1 MQSKRRCSF
10 PLGSWLIRITL
21 LIGVLSSLP
30 ATVLA
35 QMDQGT
41 ITGTVLDNTGAA
53 VPGAAVSLTSVDTG
67 LTLNATTDGSGGYT
81 FSPVKIGNYKLS
93 AKAAGFSIA
102 VQDNVHLSI
111 QQRLEVNLQLKPGT
125 ATQTVEVTTAPPLL
139 QTQSGSTGQVVDAA
153 TINAT
158 PLNGRNWVFIAQLT
172 AGVAPANGARGQGK
186 GDFNANG
193 QRAEQNNF
201 ILDGVDN
208 NTNAVDFLNG
218 ASFSVRPPP
227 DALAEFKVQ
236 TGSYSAEFGHSA
248 GAVVNASIKSGTNQ
262 IHGDLWEYWRND
274 ILDARD
280 YFATSVPKYR
290 QNQFGATLG
299 FPIIKDKLFFFG
311 DVEANRI
318 LFAAPSV
325 TTTVPTPLMRQG
337 NFSELLNTNL
347 TGSAQPVQLYQP
359 NSANPATPLAC
370 NGQNNM
376 FCPNQISATAQKIL
390 NLYPLPNINGGKTY
404 SNYAVQRQ
412 ITDNTWQW
420 DTRMD
425 WNISQH
431 DQAFARF
438 SYLNEPAFHPAPLG
452 PILDGGSYGDDGNLK
467 NFGENFAGSETHEFN
482 SSLINEFRFGY
493 NYGHFSNTQQTAD
506 ENTAAQVGLG
516 GIPFAPLNGGLP
528 ATSITGI
535 SSFGAPEF
543 YAANEYQ
550 NIFQILDNVTKVAG
564 HHTLKA
570 GVNFQR
576 SRFYTLAPTAPRGAY
591 SFTGQFTGIPGQ
603 SFTGFGVAD
612 FLADQIATAQISNLA
627 GVDQYRWTRAAYFED
642 DWKTLPR
649 LTLNLG
655 LRYEFVTPPIERH
668 DRQAAFEITG
678 PIGPGTGAGVFHLP
692 SSQQSTPLPASFLDL
707 LAKDNVTVSYS
718 NNRALVDP
726 QYTNFGPRIGLAYTL
741 NNRLVLRGGYGIFF
755 GGAEST
761 GGAPNLGFNFP
772 FQFTSSL
779 YSPDCAINNCPSS
792 GITLENGFTQQINQG
807 LVNSAT
813 SPTLVGSQ
821 HRVQTTYSQQFNLA
835 LEYAISN
842 NLTASAAYV
851 GSNSRHLS
859 VSPDGNASAALIAP
873 GLNANLV
880 RPFPDLGTIYY
891 NLYEGTGNYNSLQ
904 TKLERRFASHL
915 SFLATYTYAH
925 SLDDATTPL
934 GSNGDGGYR
943 NVNLIGLFGDYS
955 NSPWDTRHRFTFNGT
970 YELPFGNGR
979 RFLNHG
985 GVVNQLVGGWSD
997 TVVFRAQ
1004 TGQPFTVYNNNS
1016 AVNGGNSRAI
1026 LVGDPFKGGGSAN
1039 PTNPGVD
1046 CPAKVRTV
1054 ANWYNPCAFANPPD
1068 GSVIS
1073 GTEQVTG
1080 DQAISLL
1087 GGRRNQAFGPGYERI
1102 DMSIFKSFP
1111 ILREQALQF
1120 RADAFNLLNTPS
1132 YGTPNGSIGSNGGQ
1146 ITSARNFQPNT
1157 PDARFFQLALK
1168 YIF

>member
-1 MQSKRRCSF
+1 MQLKCTCSF
-10 PLGSWLIRITL
+10 PPGSWFIRITML
-21 LIGVLSSLP
+21 LVVFIGLP
-30 ATVLA
+30 AILLA

-41 ITGTVLDNTGAA
+41 VTGVVQDKSGAVVPDATVA
-53 VPGAAVSLTSVDTG
+53 LTSVDTG
-67 LTLNATTDGSGGYT
+67 LVLSATTDGSGVYT

-93 AKAAGFSIA
+93 AQAAGFSTA

-111 QQRLEVNLQLKPGT
+111 QQRLEVNLQLQPG
-125 ATQTVEVTTAPPLL
+125 AASQTVEVTTAPPLL

-172 AGVAPANGARGQGK
+172 SGVAPSNGARGQGK

-248 GAVVNASIKSGTNQ
+248 GAVVNASIKSGSNQ
-262 IHGDLWEYWRND
+262 IHGDLWEYWRNN

-299 FPIIKDKLFFFG
+299 LPVLKDKLFFFG

-318 LFAAPSV
+318 LFAAPSAS
-325 TTTVPTPLMRQG
+325 TTVPTPLMRQG
-337 NFSELLNTNL
+337 NFSELLNPAL
-347 TGSAQPVQLYQP
+347 TGNPAVQLYQP
-359 NSANPATPLAC
+359 NSADLAQPLSC
-370 NGQNNM
+370 NGQNNVL
-376 FCPNQISATAQKIL
+376 CPNQISATARNIL
-390 NLYPLPNINGGKTY
+390 NLYPLPNINGGKTF

-412 ITDNTWQW
+412 ITDNTFQW

-452 PILDGGSYGDDGNLK
+452 PILDGGGYGDDGNLK

-482 SSLINEFRFGY
+482 SNLINEFRFGY
-493 NYGHFSNTQQTAD
+493 NYGHFSDTQQTANQ
-506 ENTAAQVGLG
+506 NTAAQVGLG

-535 SSFGAPEF
+535 TSFGAPEF

-564 HHTLKA
+564 NHTLKA

-591 SFTGQFTGIPGQ
+591 SFSGKFTGVPGVDH
-603 SFTGFGVAD
+603 TGYGVAD
-612 FLADQIATAQISNLA
+612 FLANQIDTASISNLA
-627 GVDQYRWTRAAYFED
+627 GVDQYRWTRAAYFQD
-642 DWKTLPR
+642 DWKALPR

-678 PIGPGTGAGVFHLP
+678 PIGPGTGTGVFHLP
-692 SSQQSTPLPASFLDL
+692 SSQQSTPLPSSFLNL
-707 LAKDNVTVSYS
+707 LAKDNVTVNYS

-726 QYTNFGPRIGLAYTL
+726 QYSNIAPRIGMAYTL
-741 NNRLVLRGGYGIFF
+741 NDRLVLRGGYGIFF

-772 FQFTSSL
+772 FQFTSSFN
-779 YSPDCAINNCPSS
+779 SSDCKTNACPSN

-807 LVNSAT
+807 LVNAVS
-813 SPTLVGSQ
+813 SPSLVGSQ
-821 HRVQTTYSQQFNLA
+821 HNVKTTYSQQFNLA

-842 NLTASAAYV
+842 NLTASASYV

-873 GLNANLV
+873 TLDANAV

-904 TKLERRFASHL
+904 TKLERRYASHL
-915 SFLATYTYAH
+915 SFLATYTYSH

-955 NSPWDTRHRFTFNGT
+955 NSPWDTRHRFTLNAS
-970 YELPFGNGR
+970 YELPFGSGR

-985 GVVNQLVGGWSD
+985 GVVNQIVGGWSD
-997 TVVFRAQ
+997 TLVFRAQ

-1016 AVNGGNSRAI
+1016 SAKGAGARAI
-1026 LVGDPFKGGGSAN
+1026 LVGDPFKAGGTPNSTN
-1039 PTNPGVD
+1039 NTIECPT
-1046 CPAKVRTV
+1046 KVRTV
-1054 ANWYNPCAFANPPD
+1054 ANWFNPCAFANPPD
-1068 GSVIS
+1068 GSVIT
-1073 GTEQVTG
+1073 GNEQITG
-1080 DQAISLL
+1080 DQALSLL
-1087 GGRRNQAFGPGYERI
+1087 GGRRNNVFGPGYERI

-1111 ILREQALQF
+1111 VFREQSLQF
-1120 RADAFNLLNTPS
+1120 RADAFNLLNTPA
-1132 YGTPNGSIGSNGGQ
+1132 YGTPNNGIGSNGGQ

>member
-1 MQSKRRCSF
+1 MQSTRRCSF

-370 NGQNNM
+370 NGQNNV
-376 FCPNQISATAQKIL
+376 FCPNQI
-390 NLYPLPNINGGKTY
+390 
-404 SNYAVQRQ
+404 
-412 ITDNTWQW
+412 
-420 DTRMD
+420 
-425 WNISQH
+425 
-431 DQAFARF
+431 
-438 SYLNEPAFHPAPLG
+438 
-452 PILDGGSYGDDGNLK
+452 
-467 NFGENFAGSETHEFN
+467 
-482 SSLINEFRFGY
+482 
-493 NYGHFSNTQQTAD
+493 
-506 ENTAAQVGLG
+506 
-516 GIPFAPLNGGLP
+516 
-528 ATSITGI
+528 
-535 SSFGAPEF
+535 
-543 YAANEYQ
+543 
-550 NIFQILDNVTKVAG
+550 
-564 HHTLKA
+564 
-570 GVNFQR
+570 
-576 SRFYTLAPTAPRGAY
+576 
-591 SFTGQFTGIPGQ
+591 
-603 SFTGFGVAD
+603 
-612 FLADQIATAQISNLA
+612 
-627 GVDQYRWTRAAYFED
+627 
-642 DWKTLPR
+642 
-649 LTLNLG
+649 
-655 LRYEFVTPPIERH
+655 RH
-668 DRQAAFEITG
+668 TG
-678 PIGPGTGAGVFHLP
+678 P
-692 SSQQSTPLPASFLDL
+692 
-707 LAKDNVTVSYS
+707 
-718 NNRALVDP
+718 
-726 QYTNFGPRIGLAYTL
+726 
-741 NNRLVLRGGYGIFF
+741 
-755 GGAEST
+755 
-761 GGAPNLGFNFP
+761 
-772 FQFTSSL
+772 
-779 YSPDCAINNCPSS
+779 
-792 GITLENGFTQQINQG
+792 
-807 LVNSAT
+807 
-813 SPTLVGSQ
+813 
-821 HRVQTTYSQQFNLA
+821 
-835 LEYAISN
+835 
-842 NLTASAAYV
+842 
-851 GSNSRHLS
+851 
-859 VSPDGNASAALIAP
+859 
-873 GLNANLV
+873 
-880 RPFPDLGTIYY
+880 
-891 NLYEGTGNYNSLQ
+891 
-904 TKLERRFASHL
+904 
-915 SFLATYTYAH
+915 
-925 SLDDATTPL
+925 
-934 GSNGDGGYR
+934 
-943 NVNLIGLFGDYS
+943 
-955 NSPWDTRHRFTFNGT
+955 
-970 YELPFGNGR
+970 
-979 RFLNHG
+979 
-985 GVVNQLVGGWSD
+985 
-997 TVVFRAQ
+997 
-1004 TGQPFTVYNNNS
+1004 
-1016 AVNGGNSRAI
+1016 
-1026 LVGDPFKGGGSAN
+1026 
-1039 PTNPGVD
+1039 
-1046 CPAKVRTV
+1046 
-1054 ANWYNPCAFANPPD
+1054 
-1068 GSVIS
+1068 
-1073 GTEQVTG
+1073 
-1080 DQAISLL
+1080 
-1087 GGRRNQAFGPGYERI
+1087 
-1102 DMSIFKSFP
+1102 
-1111 ILREQALQF
+1111 
-1120 RADAFNLLNTPS
+1120 
-1132 YGTPNGSIGSNGGQ
+1132 
-1146 ITSARNFQPNT
+1146 
-1157 PDARFFQLALK
+1157 
-1168 YIF
+1168 